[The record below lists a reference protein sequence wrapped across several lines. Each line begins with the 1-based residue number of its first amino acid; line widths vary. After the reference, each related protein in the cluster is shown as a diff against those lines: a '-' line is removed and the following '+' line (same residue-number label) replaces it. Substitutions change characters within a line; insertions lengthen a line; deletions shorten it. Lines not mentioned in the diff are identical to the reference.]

1 MLLFE
6 VEEERRR
13 DRDTKRSDLDKT
25 MSKKYRAH
33 EFLVLD
39 VMSLFSTILPKYISL
54 EVAARNVPDITMWFI
69 SESRLQCGRRAD
81 KVILH

>member
-1 MLLFE
+1 MLCSCMLLFE

-33 EFLVLD
+33 EFLVPD
-39 VMSLFSTILPKYISL
+39 VMPLFVTFLPNYICL
-54 EVAARNVPDITMWFI
+54 EVAARSVPDITIWFI
-69 SESRLQCGRRAD
+69 S
-81 KVILH
+81 

>member
-33 EFLVLD
+33 EFLVPD
-39 VMSLFSTILPKYISL
+39 VMPLFLTILPNYISL
-54 EVAARNVPDITMWFI
+54 EVAARNVLDITMWFI
-69 SESRLQCGRRAD
+69 SES
-81 KVILH
+81 

>member
-1 MLLFE
+1 MLCSCMLLFE
-6 VEEERRR
+6 WRRKR

-33 EFLVLD
+33 EFLVPD
-39 VMSLFSTILPKYISL
+39 VMPLFLTILPNYISL

-69 SESRLQCGRRAD
+69 SES
-81 KVILH
+81 